1 MANVT
6 FENLIIAGG
15 RFTNDGGDIEVITVP
30 ANSTIARGTVM
41 GRITDT
47 GKFVTS
53 ENASTDG
60 SEIAIGI
67 LEKDVVN
74 ETASDTDINS
84 IVWKKGTF
92 NSLGVIFGTDQTLEN
107 TQEDL
112 HKVSIEI
119 TQGVA

>member
-1 MANVT
+1 MADVT

-15 RFTNDGGDIEVITVP
+15 RFANDGGDIEVITVP

-67 LEKDVVN
+67 LEKDIVN
-74 ETASDTDINS
+74 ETADASDINGV
-84 IVWKKGTF
+84 VWKKGTF